1 MSTAPSAPRARPKR
15 RRSGYLLD
23 PRFQLKWTGLL
34 VGSVLAVTVALG
46 VVLANTANDAAQSA
60 RIASTQAEKALK
72 EAAISA
78 KLLHLTAGSYAE
90 LDPDLAKAIDRDEDK
105 IDQEHARNLAEVN
118 TRWLAVDAQRRRIL
132 WLLIGGSAAICVI
145 LAMLGIF
152 ITHRVVGPAYRLK
165 RLLRQVGTAKFDMA
179 VGELRRGDE
188 LEDLFE
194 TFVQMAWSL
203 RALQAGRL
211 ATLDATLVK
220 ANAANVPDD
229 VLRGLTSLRAQLSLG
244 LHPDSH
250 RPPTVRAPQ

>member
-1 MSTAPSAPRARPKR
+1 MSTASTPPRTHTKR

-34 VGSVLAVTVALG
+34 VGSVLGVTVALG
-46 VVLANTANDAAQSA
+46 VVLARTASDAAESA
-60 RIASTQAEKALK
+60 LIASTQAEKALK
-72 EAAISA
+72 ESATSA
-78 KLLHLTAGSYAE
+78 KLLRLTAASYAE
-90 LDPDLAKAIDRDEDK
+90 LDPDLAKTIDRDEDE
-105 IDQEHARNLAEVN
+105 IDREFARNLAEVN

-132 WLLIGGSAAICVI
+132 WLLIGGSVAICAI
-145 LAMLGIF
+145 LTALGIF
-152 ITHRVVGPAYRLK
+152 ITHRVVGPAHRLK

-220 ANAANVPDD
+220 ASAAQVPED
-229 VLRGLTSLRAQLSLG
+229 VMRGLTSLRAQLSLG

-250 RPPTVRAPQ
+250 RPRADGAPR